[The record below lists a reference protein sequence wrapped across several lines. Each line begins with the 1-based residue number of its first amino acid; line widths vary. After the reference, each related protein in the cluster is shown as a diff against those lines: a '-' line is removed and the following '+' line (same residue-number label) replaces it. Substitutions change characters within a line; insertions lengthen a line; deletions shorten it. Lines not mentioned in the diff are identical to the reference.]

1 MAGVKTG
8 ANASNQ
14 FGQHRTIDI
23 TYVALALLQNLPR
36 TNQRKSIFM
45 VENHNPKLGP
55 LAAKARVKESSPSFQ
70 HKTIEINTNGSDL

>member
-14 FGQHRTIDI
+14 FGQHRRIDI
-23 TYVALALLQNLPR
+23 THVALALLQNLPR

-45 VENHNPKLGP
+45 VENHNPNWGLWPQKLEGKNQA
-55 LAAKARVKESSPSFQ
+55 LLS
-70 HKTIEINTNGSDL
+70 NTKQ